1 MRLPSNLTSSVEAGR
16 VRAAWNKGKCRLYGV
31 GAQRADGSRT
41 SLDPASAE
49 LREPAGTVH
58 DIPESPTA
66 VNHRYLAPRAGC
78 SPTRGGA
85 GAGYCNVVLISINS
99 GGGSRANDTYCS
111 KNTPNCPSCSKLQY
125 PRNLVLQIARCLIAV
140 QHHLR
145 KLARSLERGYA
156 L

>member
-1 MRLPSNLTSSVEAGR
+1 MALGRSERTVPEQASILRPPNFENRLEPYMTS
-16 VRAAWNKGKCRLYGV
+16 
-31 GAQRADGSRT
+31 
-41 SLDPASAE
+41 
-49 LREPAGTVH
+49 
-58 DIPESPTA
+58 PESPTA

-125 PRNLVLQIARCLIAV
+125 PRNLVLQIARRLIAV